1 MKPRSKSYIVF
12 SLLLILLLAF
22 PANVRA
28 EGVPPDSGEPGGEQT
43 EEEVLQTGSQQ
54 HADDILS
61 DVNDALLEDHS
72 TVKEE
77 TTQNEVDPDEGESL
91 VEIVSEMAAHGL
103 VLVMEDGQEA
113 PLGSEEVS
121 ETLTIADPYIERG
134 GVVYRFYNTGGC
146 AAYGGVSATCF
157 ESTTPIQAA
166 INFAVPNEVIYI
178 EAGLF
183 NEAVTVNKS
192 VTLQG
197 VGSGSDPAS
206 NTVIRSSGYA
216 VTITASGDSALQP
229 LTLAN
234 LRIQGPGSAGVY
246 INSSVSH
253 LLLKDVTVSGFGYG
267 LWVNSAANVTD
278 LTIQGSSFNNN
289 NYGAMFQGQVDT
301 LLVEDS
307 HFDHNVSAGDSVG
320 FYSMASSTAAVS
332 RFDNVIVR
340 NSSFN
345 NNLTKGIY
353 LEKANN
359 VLFENIT
366 VANSGTKESG
376 MFSNVNTGIDINLK
390 YGNYQNITILNSVV
404 SDSGLMGSNSP
415 GSVWPV
421 GIAIKARSDGGYAA
435 KPATLDNVR
444 IEGTTISGGVNGIRI
459 GEPDRNNSGP
469 TNVVI
474 THSTLA
480 GFMAA
485 QYAVINESM
494 STVDARNN
502 IWGVETLA
510 EIETMIYRHPGD
522 ILIDPWYTPP
532 IPPIPP
538 VDDGGDSG
546 DEDAIGVGPGIP
558 ISPLIPVTGGRP
570 MTVRVKDQ
578 VIIFQLFEEQAD
590 GSQKEVARVTLP
602 ARCAPYNAEASF
614 KGEEVSLLADLLPE
628 EMHILGPAF
637 WLGLQAPD
645 GTALS
650 AFDATG
656 QLRFTLPE
664 NFEAPAGNKLAV
676 VHYDPQTET
685 WVELTSEVRDGFA
698 YAYSNLTGTF
708 ALVLVQAQ

>member
-1 MKPRSKSYIVF
+1 MRSQPKIISVLTIFLV
-12 SLLLILLLAF
+12 LLLAF

-28 EGVPPDSGEPGGEQT
+28 EGIAPEPGEPPAAQ
-43 EEEVLQTGSQQ
+43 
-54 HADDILS
+54 D
-61 DVNDALLEDHS
+61 
-72 TVKEE
+72 
-77 TTQNEVDPDEGESL
+77 DEGPAQADEPLLADEFLQDAPAFGTENSFVGEDADLVEAESIQ
-91 VEIVSEMAAHGL
+91 EIVSELAANGL
-103 VLVMEDGQEA
+103 VVVMEDGQEA
-113 PLGSEEVS
+113 PLASEEIS
-121 ETLTIADPYIERG
+121 ETLAIADPFIERG
-134 GVVYRFYNTGGC
+134 GVIYRFFSAGGC

-166 INFAVPNEVIYI
+166 INFAVPNEIIHI

-206 NTVIRSSGYA
+206 NTVIRSSGHA

-246 INSSVSH
+246 INSGVSH
-253 LLLKDVTVSGFGYG
+253 LLLKDITVSGFGYG
-267 LWVNSAANVTD
+267 LWVNSAATVTD

-307 HFDHNVSAGDSVG
+307 HFDDNVSAGDSVG
-320 FYSMASSTAAVS
+320 FYTMASSTAPVN
-332 RFDNVIVR
+332 RFDNVVVR
-340 NSSFN
+340 NSTFN

-366 VANSGTKESG
+366 VANSGTKASG
-376 MFSNVNTGIDINLK
+376 MFSNVNAGIDINLK
-390 YGNYQNITILNSVV
+390 YGNYQNITILNSLI

-421 GIAIKARSDGGYAA
+421 GIAIKARTDGGYAA

-444 IEGTTISGGVNGIRI
+444 IEGTTISGGVNGIRV
-459 GEPDRNNSGP
+459 GEPDKSSPGP

-480 GFMAA
+480 GFMAD

-510 EIETMIYRHPGD
+510 EIEAMVYRHPGD

-532 IPPIPP
+532 IPPISP

-546 DEDAIGVGPGIP
+546 DDDANGDGPGIL
-558 ISPLIPVTGGRP
+558 ISPLIPVTGGRL
-570 MTVRVKDQ
+570 MTARVKDQ
-578 VIIFQLFEEQAD
+578 LIIFQLFEEQTD

-614 KGEEVSLLADLLPE
+614 KGEELSLVADLLPD
-628 EMHILGPAF
+628 EMLILGPAF
-637 WLGLQAPD
+637 WLGLNGPD
-645 GTALS
+645 GAVLR

-664 NFEAPAGNKLAV
+664 NYEVPAGKKLV
-676 VHYDPQTET
+676 VVYYDSQTDT
-685 WVELTSEVRDGFA
+685 WMELTTEVKDGYA
-698 YAYSNLTGTF
+698 YAHSNLTGTF
-708 ALVLVQAQ
+708 ALVLVEVK